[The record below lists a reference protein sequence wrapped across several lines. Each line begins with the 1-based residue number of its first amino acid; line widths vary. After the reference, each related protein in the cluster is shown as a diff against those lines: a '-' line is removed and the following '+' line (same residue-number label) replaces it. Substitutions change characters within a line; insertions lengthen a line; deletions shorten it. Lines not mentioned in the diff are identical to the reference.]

1 MSISERSHEYAL
13 LRWID
18 LESTKIDERL
28 ISILTDYELGDLHN
42 KKVNIIKTN
51 LKIQKYFFV
60 HSLQNGVQT
69 VIMMQSQSKNYFQ
82 IMRRWG

>member
-28 ISILTDYELGDLHN
+28 ISILTDFELGDLHN
-42 KKVNIIKTN
+42 KKAKIIKTN
-51 LKIQKYFFV
+51 
-60 HSLQNGVQT
+60 
-69 VIMMQSQSKNYFQ
+69 
-82 IMRRWG
+82 